1 MSSAKQWCVPGYI
14 WPLHPPIVPIRRS
27 INKVREDVRRI
38 RTPGSFARNSFH
50 VLSGN
55 ALAMASQLILTP
67 IIARIY
73 GPEAY
78 GLYAL
83 YMALSMN
90 LAAMS
95 DLGYATAY
103 VLPRDE
109 ERFLQLVRF
118 NIGLALLLGLLATGL
133 SFMPGVVFSVF
144 PDWKVLGVWLH
155 WVGPASA
162 LYALSVFFT
171 QWLTRAKEFKR
182 SAFTGATIDLSMRI
196 FNVGFGW
203 LAKAPSYGLML
214 GDLLVRAL
222 IIPVYLWSLRPH
234 GLGRLFAWR
243 PWAELRSV
251 LIEYKRYPLLVFPE
265 RWVSL
270 VGVQLPTFLLA
281 SDLSIVGQYGLGASL
296 MLIPLRLLGFS
307 FSTVYLQ
314 KAAEIVHHAPEELRR
329 LTHGL
334 YNRLFWVGLGPFLLL
349 TFFADEAFAI
359 LFGEA
364 WRNAGVISAFIGG
377 YFFFRLLT
385 DPMAS
390 LFNVKRKEHVM
401 LVFGMVM
408 LGVRAAAMLASSAM
422 GYGSEVVIL
431 VYALLSWA
439 GQLALSVLLLNTAG
453 IAGIKVTLRSLSLL
467 AVFSFLLALV
477 RFAILG
483 TWLPWFTA

>member
-1 MSSAKQWCVPGYI
+1 MSSDRQCDARGYI
-14 WPLHPPIVPIRRS
+14 WPLHQTIVPIRRS

-67 IIARIY
+67 LIARIY

-109 ERFLQLVRF
+109 ERFLHLVRF
-118 NIGLALLLGLLATGL
+118 NIGLALVLGLLATGL
-133 SFMPGVVFSVF
+133 SFMPGLVYSVF
-144 PDWKVLGVWLH
+144 PDWQVLGGWLH

-182 SAFTGATIDLSMRI
+182 SAFTGATIDLSMRL

-214 GDLLVRAL
+214 GDLLIRAL
-222 IIPVYLWSLRPH
+222 IIPVYLWSLGPH
-234 GLGRLFAWR
+234 GLGRLFVWR
-243 PWAELRSV
+243 PWRELRSV
-251 LIEYKRYPLLVFPE
+251 LLEYKRYPLLVFPE

-270 VGVQLPTFLLA
+270 LGIQLPTFLLA
-281 SDLSIVGQYGLGASL
+281 ADLSMVGQYGLGASL
-296 MLIPLRLLGFS
+296 MLIPLRLLGYS

-314 KAAEIVHHAPEELRR
+314 KAAEIVHHAPDELRR

-349 TFFADEAFAI
+349 TFFADEAFAL
-359 LFGEA
+359 LFGEE

-390 LFNVKRKEHVM
+390 LFNVKRREHVM
-401 LVFGMVM
+401 LIFGMVM
-408 LGVRAAAMLASSAM
+408 LGVRAAAMLATAAM
-422 GYGSEVVIL
+422 GHGSEVVIL

-439 GQLALSVLLLNTAG
+439 GQLVLSVVLLNTAG
-453 IAGIKVTLRSLSLL
+453 IAGFRVTLRSLGLVAL
-467 AVFSFLLALV
+467 FAFLLALV

-483 TWLPWFTA
+483 TWWPWFTN